1 MPSHLDFGT
10 LNNRCTRRVP
20 NDLHKIFEANDSSKA
35 VENWDEYLDY
45 NYVSVKFL
53 SFSKKTLFKKFSGQR
68 SVWLSISLF
77 WIYKYCVSEFN
88 ETSSNERNISS
99 SIILSR
105 REIKIGELSH
115 SGRKKRRIERWKYI
129 ASKYLHWK
137 ARSVRGVH
145 KAKCEKLRRRRKSEK
160 GKVSSYVF
168 PWRDFYGKC
177 SEIDEIHRWLFPF
190 HPVDATA
197 LLHAETNSSTRFIE
211 KRGVGPRGSSEFVR
225 PKIDSKDYFEGYREG
240 ERERRVDGSRL
251 TTRSKEGD

>member
-1 MPSHLDFGT
+1 MIRQKRWKIETNISTITTFPSNF
-10 LNNRCTRRVP
+10 
-20 NDLHKIFEANDSSKA
+20 
-35 VENWDEYLDY
+35 
-45 NYVSVKFL
+45 FL
-53 SFSKKTLFKKFSGQR
+53 SRKKLCLKNSRGRDLSG
-68 SVWLSISLF
+68 WAFLS
-77 WIYKYCVSEFN
+77 SEYTNIAFQNSTKLHRTN
-88 ETSSNERNISS
+88 ETFLRR
-99 SIILSR
+99 LFSR
-105 REIKIGELSH
+105 EGKLIGELSH

-211 KRGVGPRGSSEFVR
+211 KRGVGWTARLVWIRSS
-225 PKIDSKDYFEGYREG
+225 
-240 ERERRVDGSRL
+240 
-251 TTRSKEGD
+251 